1 MIAVLCSIFSGVT
14 IVLSRQI
21 NGYFTKNTSASTS
34 TFMNYF
40 TGLVSSIIIFIFYG
54 ISLTPHMR
62 IETFTTNPMIL
73 FGGAISVIN
82 VFILNILVLRVPPV
96 ALTLTTFITQILSG
110 MLFDYLFYGLF
121 SPRKLLGICI
131 VIAGL
136 IISQMPAKKPMYST
150 MTPKKSKTKEL
161 CY

>member
-1 MIAVLCSIFSGVT
+1 MMAVLCSIFSGVT

-21 NGYFTKNTSASTS
+21 NGYFTKYTSASTS

-62 IETFTTNPMIL
+62 INQFTTHPMIL

-82 VFILNILVLRVPPV
+82 VFLLNILVLKIPPV

-110 MLFDYLFYGLF
+110 MLFDYLFYASF

-131 VIAGL
+131 VIVGL
-136 IISQMPAKKPMYST
+136 IISQMNPRKAMYST
-150 MTPKKSKTKEL
+150 MTPKKSK
-161 CY
+161 

>member
-1 MIAVLCSIFSGVT
+1 
-14 IVLSRQI
+14 
-21 NGYFTKNTSASTS
+21 
-34 TFMNYF
+34 
-40 TGLVSSIIIFIFYG
+40 
-54 ISLTPHMR
+54 
-62 IETFTTNPMIL
+62 MIL

-150 MTPKKSKTKEL
+150 MTPKKSK
-161 CY
+161 